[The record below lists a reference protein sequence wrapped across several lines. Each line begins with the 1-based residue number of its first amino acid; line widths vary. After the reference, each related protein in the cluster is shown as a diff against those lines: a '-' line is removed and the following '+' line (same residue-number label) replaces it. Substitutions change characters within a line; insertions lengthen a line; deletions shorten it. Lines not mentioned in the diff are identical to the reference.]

1 MLDLDALA
9 YLSIA
14 NQLARLIYPQVILI
28 AEDVSGFPGLC
39 RPIEEGGIGFGFR
52 LAMAVPDMWIKLLK
66 EKKDEDW
73 KVGDIAFQLTN
84 RRYKEPCISYAES
97 HDQALVGDKTISMWL
112 FDAEIYTH
120 MSVFN
125 E

>member
-1 MLDLDALA
+1 MLYTHHGKEYGFTGNYGEYFNHMLDIDALA

-14 NQLARLIYPQVILI
+14 NMLAKLIYPQVILI

-66 EKKDEDW
+66 GEKD
-73 KVGDIAFQLTN
+73 
-84 RRYKEPCISYAES
+84 
-97 HDQALVGDKTISMWL
+97 
-112 FDAEIYTH
+112 
-120 MSVFN
+120 
-125 E
+125 

>member
-1 MLDLDALA
+1 M
-9 YLSIA
+9 
-14 NQLARLIYPQVILI
+14 
-28 AEDVSGFPGLC
+28 
-39 RPIEEGGIGFGFR
+39 
-52 LAMAVPDMWIKLLK
+52 AMAVPDMWIKLLK
-66 EKKDEDW
+66 EQKDENW

-112 FDAEIYTH
+112 FDSEIYTN

-125 E
+125 PETPRVFRGMALHKMIRLISFSLGNQGYLSFMGN